1 MAPTLRT
8 VRIGKTAVGSLVGW
22 ALHVLLAASV
32 AESDAQLVPLSDETV
47 VNTYTTG
54 QQTTPAVAADA
65 TGNYIVVWESAPG
78 PSPQSVA
85 VRGQRFSAA
94 GAALGDEFQVAASSN
109 QRDLEPDVAMSPDG
123 SFVVTWRDYDENS
136 YPRIAARAFDSSG
149 VPRGEPAFVD
159 AEPEVGGFFDYNYYY
174 GGAPAA
180 AAGEQ
185 GEFVVVWSG
194 GLKYL
199 SYFGY
204 SRYFSIRGR
213 RLDANGTPAG
223 DELRIGG
230 SGFHWTI
237 GPDIAEQGPG
247 QFVVVWSEASY
258 TYGYDDDGNYIR
270 IRSFDV
276 QGRVIDN
283 DGGSTQQ
290 TFSVGA
296 DGYRGPSV
304 AADAVG
310 NFVVVW
316 PRFTEDDGYQV
327 LARRFAADGTPSA
340 DALRVDTGAT
350 GTPGTPTNAGALGTT
365 VAMTGDG
372 SFAVVWSEGGTSYEG
387 NTDGDGQGVFGRLY
401 DADATPQGPESV
413 VNTYTTGAQ
422 QAPSVVFSSDQSLVV
437 AWQSEG
443 QDGSDSAIVQR
454 RFARAAACGDA
465 TIDGRTSA
473 SDALFALQSA
483 VGIRECAAC
492 ICDVDTSGTVTTTD
506 ALAILTVGVG
516 TTSVVLDC
524 AACS

>member
-1 MAPTLRT
+1 L
-8 VRIGKTAVGSLVGW
+8 G
-22 ALHVLLAASV
+22 LLAGFHLGASAFGWV
-32 AESDAQLVPLSDETV
+32 TEGNAQLVPLSEESV

-54 QQTTPAVAADA
+54 RQTVPAVAADA
-65 TGNYIVVWESAPG
+65 AGNYIVVWERQPSA
-78 PSPQSVA
+78 SSQSLEVH
-85 VRGQRFSAA
+85 GQRFSTA
-94 GAALGDEFQVAASSN
+94 GAPLGDEFQVAASSN
-109 QRDLEPDVAMSPDG
+109 QRDLAPDVAMSPDG

-149 VPRGEPAFVD
+149 SPRGEPAFVD

-180 AAGEQ
+180 AAGQQ

-194 GLKYL
+194 GLKYP

-223 DELRIGG
+223 DEVRVGG
-230 SGFHWTI
+230 SGFYWTI
-237 GPDIAEQGPG
+237 GPDIAEQAPG

-270 IRSFDV
+270 IRDFDV
-276 QGRVIDN
+276 RGRLLDE
-283 DGGSTQQ
+283 DGGSTPQ

-310 NFVVVW
+310 NFVVAW
-316 PRFTEDDGYQV
+316 PRFTDDDGYQV
-327 LARRFAADGTPSA
+327 FARRFSA
-340 DALRVDTGAT
+340 DATPRADAFRVDTGAT
-350 GTPGTPTNAGALGTT
+350 GTPGTPTNAGALGTS
-365 VAMTGDG
+365 VAMTADG
-372 SFAVVWSEGGTSYEG
+372 SFAVVWSEGGTGYEG

-401 DADATPQGPESV
+401 DANATPQGPESV
-413 VNTYTTGAQ
+413 VNTYASGAQ
-422 QAPSVVFSSDQSLVV
+422 QAPSIVFSSDQSLVA
-437 AWQSEG
+437 AWQS
-443 QDGSDSAIVQR
+443 DGADGADDAIAQR
-454 RFARAAACGDA
+454 RLARAAACGDA
-465 TIDGRTSA
+465 TVDGHTSA
-473 SDALFALQSA
+473 SDALFALQTS

-492 ICDVDTSGTVTTTD
+492 ICDVDTSGSVTTTD
-506 ALAILTVGVG
+506 ALAILTIGVG
-516 TTSVVLDC
+516 TPSVVLDC